1 MDILEFYGLKEDPF
15 RLTPDPMFYYPSAVH
30 NEALLSMDYVVEQKE
45 GFCLI
50 TGEPG
55 TGKTTLINVF
65 KENWKDKAEIALILT
80 PRLSSEEFLVSV
92 LEDFKI
98 KLSSSNK
105 NDILKAFRDF
115 LIEKSQIEKP
125 VIIIVDEAQNLPDET
140 LEELRLL
147 SNLESY
153 KDKLLQIFLVGQ
165 LELERRLLQE
175 NLKQL
180 NQRITVRIR
189 LSPLEPNETLD
200 YINYRLIK
208 AGKGFLKIG
217 EGLQK
222 PIYNFS
228 AGIPRIINIISS
240 RAIMSSYLEGSNT
253 VNANHVKYAIKHFE
267 DLASIKQKK
276 SFRNINLL
284 YALISLCFLVL
295 AAIGGYYYFFIKAK
309 SQEVTKDIVVAGER
323 DPMKIAVTTG
333 DNAIKTETLND
344 FKKREIKAIESQN
357 RKTVTVIVNSAN
369 LRASPSL
376 DAEPISWVSRGVTF
390 EIKDEFTEAT
400 DKKWYKVQT
409 SQGRECW
416 IADKAVEVR

>member
-30 NEALLSMDYVVEQKE
+30 NEALLSMNYVVEQKE

-80 PRLSSEEFLVSV
+80 SRLSSEEFLVSV

-115 LIEKSQIEKP
+115 LIEKSQIGKP

-147 SNLESY
+147 SNLETY

-165 LELERRLLQE
+165 LELERRLLQG

-189 LSPLEPNETLD
+189 LSPLTPNETLD

-217 EGLQK
+217 GGLQK

-253 VNANHVKYAIKHFE
+253 VNAKHVKYAIKHFE

-276 SFRNINLL
+276 SFRNINPL
-284 YALISLCFLVL
+284 YTLIFLCFLVFV
-295 AAIGGYYYFFIKAK
+295 ATGGYYYFFIKQKVK

-323 DPMKIAVTTG
+323 DHM
-333 DNAIKTETLND
+333 
-344 FKKREIKAIESQN
+344 REIKAIESQN

-369 LRASPSL
+369 LRASPSI
-376 DAEPISWVSRGVTF
+376 DAKQISWVSKGVTL
-390 EIKDEFTEAT
+390 EVKDEFTEAT
-400 DKKWYKVQT
+400 GKKWYKVQT
-409 SQGRECW
+409 SDGRECW
-416 IADKAVEVR
+416 IADKVVEVR

>member
-30 NEALLSMDYVVEQKE
+30 NEALLSMNYVVEQKE

-80 PRLSSEEFLVSV
+80 SRLSSEEFLVSV

-115 LIEKSQIEKP
+115 LIEKSQIGKP

-147 SNLESY
+147 SNLETY

-189 LSPLEPNETLD
+189 LSPLTPNETLD

-217 EGLQK
+217 GGLQK

-253 VNANHVKYAIKHFE
+253 VNAKHVKYAIKHFE

-276 SFRNINLL
+276 SFRNINPL
-284 YALISLCFLVL
+284 YTLIFLCFLVFV
-295 AAIGGYYYFFIKAK
+295 ATGGYYYFFIKQKVK

-323 DPMKIAVTTG
+323 DHM
-333 DNAIKTETLND
+333 
-344 FKKREIKAIESQN
+344 REIKAIESQN

-369 LRASPSL
+369 LRASPSI
-376 DAEPISWVSRGVTF
+376 DAKQISWVSKGVTL
-390 EIKDEFTEAT
+390 EVKDEFTEAT
-400 DKKWYKVQT
+400 GKKWYKVQT
-409 SQGRECW
+409 SDGRECW
-416 IADKAVEVR
+416 IADKVVEVR